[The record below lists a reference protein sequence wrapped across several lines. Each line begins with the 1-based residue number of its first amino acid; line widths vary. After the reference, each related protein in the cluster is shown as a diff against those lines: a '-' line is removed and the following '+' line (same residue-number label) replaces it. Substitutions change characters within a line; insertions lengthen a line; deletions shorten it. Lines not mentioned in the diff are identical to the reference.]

1 MVVGLTHFSLP
12 PINENQTNI
21 SGTKLVGGASFNKG
35 HPHVKFSVPAQ
46 DRMLKTSEMYL
57 TGQIV
62 VMNSDGSP
70 LTLPAGNLENNNGIN
85 LTKQATLNWSNWGGV
100 SNVVERVF
108 VQSKKSSVELMTT
121 NNYSMYQNLK
131 AGYANNERDYLVS
144 PLTRMCASG
153 SNAGFI
159 NRRQVCMPNA
169 SNTAGG
175 AFTNLDNFNSNDF
188 GQFFSFK
195 LDTSLLNND
204 DPLHLG
210 QDHLGGLLITI
221 ELKNDNGFYF
231 QRFANLG
238 DNQAAASID
247 GQYYVLKNLRLEGRY
262 MIPHEGEEGSGTVA
276 LAERVNLINDVNSS
290 HSANTYTP
298 QLNAVKGFVNEY
310 LDDDQQNNIT
320 QNQDNFRIP
329 LGLKSYTQQKNS
341 IRQPE
346 DFVVNLEP
354 NAQTNSTPNNQSASN
369 TGGAT
374 ATVDQSSMEV
384 KVAYQGD
391 AELRS
396 RFQRALLD
404 GRLAAHSSATL
415 QQTEKSIESD
425 FSVFADANNG
435 FYNQTDCDLLGVGLD
450 YTMGLGITSPF
461 MNQDYTVVLDAG
473 VNAGASGVGAKLPS
487 SRRDKSELQQTF
499 VRNAASLDCV
509 NLVKSQ

>member
-12 PINENQTNI
+12 PINENQTSI

-35 HPHVKFSVPAQ
+35 HPHVKFSIPAQ
-46 DRMLKTSEMYL
+46 DRLLKTSEMYL

-62 VMNSDGSP
+62 VMNSDGTT
-70 LTLPAGNLENNNGIN
+70 LTLPASNLENNNGVN
-85 LTKQATLNWSNWGGV
+85 LTKQANLNWSNWGGI
-100 SNVVERVF
+100 SNVIERVF

-131 AGYANNERDYLVS
+131 AGYANNENDYLVS
-144 PLTRMCASG
+144 PLTRMGASG
-153 SNAGFI
+153 VNAGAI

-169 SNTAGG
+169 TDTAGG
-175 AFTNLDNFNSNDF
+175 AFGNLDNFNSQDF

-195 LDTSLLNND
+195 IDTSLLNNNN
-204 DPLHLG
+204 PLHLG
-210 QDHLGGLLITI
+210 QDRLGGLLITI

-238 DNQAAASID
+238 DNQASAPIA
-247 GQYYVLKNLRLEGRY
+247 GQYYILKNLRLEGRY
-262 MIPHEGEEGSGTVA
+262 MIPHEGDGGDA
-276 LAERVNLINDVNSS
+276 NIPLAERINLINDVNSS

-298 QLNAVKGFVNEY
+298 QLNQVKAFVNEY
-310 LDDDQQNNIT
+310 LDDDQQNNIA
-320 QNQDNFRIP
+320 QNQDNYRVP

-341 IRQPE
+341 QRTPE
-346 DFVVNLEP
+346 DFVVQLEP
-354 NAQTNSTPNNQSASN
+354 NALTNSTPNAQSASN
-369 TGGAT
+369 ADTL
-374 ATVDQSSMEV
+374 TVDQSAMEV

-404 GRLAAHSSATL
+404 GRLAGHSSATL
-415 QQTEKSIESD
+415 QLTEASLESD
-425 FSVFADANNG
+425 FSAFADANNG
-435 FYNQTDCDLLGVGLD
+435 FYNQTTPDLLGVGLD
-450 YTMGLGITSPF
+450 YTMGLGMTSGY

-473 VNAGASGVGAKLPS
+473 VNAGASGVGAKLPAN
-487 SRRDKSELQQTF
+487 RREKSELQQTF
-499 VRNAASLDCV
+499 VRNVAVLDTA

>member
-12 PINENQTNI
+12 PINENQTSIDASN
-21 SGTKLVGGASFNKG
+21 KLVGGASFNKG

-62 VMNSDGSP
+62 VMNSDGTP
-70 LTLPAGNLENNNGIN
+70 LTLPTNNLENNNGIN
-85 LTKQATLNWSNWGGV
+85 LTKQANLNWSNWGGV
-100 SNVVERVF
+100 SNVIERVF
-108 VQSKKSSVELMTT
+108 VQSKKSSVELMTH
-121 NNYSMYQNLK
+121 NNYSMYQNLR

-153 SNAGFI
+153 ANAGVI
-159 NRRQVCMPNA
+159 NRRQVVMPNA
-169 SNTAGG
+169 DHSGG
-175 AFTNLDNFNSNDF
+175 GQFKNLNNFNSNDY
-188 GQFFSFK
+188 GQFFSYK
-195 LDTSLLNND
+195 IDTSLLNND
-204 DPLHLG
+204 KPLHLG

-231 QRFANLG
+231 QRFANIC
-238 DNQAAASID
+238 DNQAAASIA
-247 GQYYVLKNLRLEGRY
+247 GQFYILKNLRLEGRY
-262 MIPHEGEEGSGTVA
+262 IIPDAGDKVNNTVP

-298 QLNAVKGFVNEY
+298 QLNQVKAFVNEY
-310 LDDDQQNNIT
+310 LDDDQQNNIA

-329 LGLKSYTQQKNS
+329 LGLASYTQQKNS
-341 IRQPE
+341 VRQPE
-346 DFVVNLEP
+346 DFVVALEP
-354 NAQTNSTPNNQSASN
+354 NALTNSTPNAQSSSN
-369 TGGAT
+369 TDSLG
-374 ATVDQSSMEV
+374 VSQSDLVV

-415 QQTEKSIESD
+415 QQTEASIESD
-425 FSVFADANNG
+425 FSAFADANNG
-435 FYNQTDCDLLGVGLD
+435 FYQQTDCDLLGVGLD
-450 YTMGLGITSPF
+450 YTMGLGLTSPF
-461 MNQDYTVVLDAG
+461 MNQDYTVVLNAG
-473 VNAGASGVGAKLPS
+473 VNAGASGIGAKLPAN
-487 SRRDKSELQQTF
+487 RRDKAELQQTF
-499 VRNAASLDCV
+499 VRNVATLDCV